1 MAIVIQ
7 HLRKEYA
14 NLTPLKCVNAVI
26 EKGEIVCVIGPSGT
40 GKSTLLRCLNRLETP
55 SGGRILVD
63 GEDIT
68 DRRCNLPRLR
78 RKMGMVFQSFNLF
91 PHKTVL
97 ENVCM
102 AAVDVLKKS
111 RGEAEAEARAL
122 LKSVGLSDKA
132 DSHPAALSGG
142 QQQRAAI
149 ARAMAMHPEI
159 LLFDEPTSALDPS
172 MVSEVLD
179 VMREIARTGTTML
192 IVTHEMRFA
201 RTISSRIFY
210 MDEGVVYEDGSP
222 DQIFDHP
229 QREKTRAFIL
239 RIRSWNWRI
248 PYPDH
253 DDAAL
258 LDSLHVYLRRQYLDR
273 RLGLAIELVLE
284 EVLAALL
291 KDTPPREP
299 VNLELTLSAGEGASE
314 AELTVAYPELK
325 TDPLADAAKIDPLTW
340 QILSAYAQLSHQ
352 PGTRQ
357 AGFRIHT
364 REEGA
369 DNAKAN

>member
-1 MAIVIQ
+1 MAIEIQ
-7 HLRKEYA
+7 HLSKAYP
-14 NLTPLKCVNAVI
+14 NVTPLKDVNAVI
-26 EKGEIVCVIGPSGT
+26 EKGEIVSIIGPSGT

-55 SGGRILVD
+55 TGGRILVD

-78 RKMGMVFQSFNLF
+78 RRMGMVFQSFNLF

-97 ENVCM
+97 ENVSM
-102 AAVDVLKKS
+102 AAIDVLKRS
-111 RGEAEAEARAL
+111 RSEAEAEARAL
-122 LKSVGLSDKA
+122 LQSVGLSEKA

-179 VMREIARTGTTML
+179 VMRDIARTGTTML

-201 RTISSRIFY
+201 RTISSRVFY
-210 MDEGVVYEDGSP
+210 MDEGVIYEDGTP
-222 DQIFDHP
+222 DQIFNHP

-239 RIRSWNWRI
+239 QIRSWSWQI
-248 PYPDH
+248 PFPEH
-253 DDAAL
+253 DGEAL
-258 LDSLHVYLRRQYLDR
+258 RDSLYIFLRRQYLER

-291 KDTPPREP
+291 RDAPPGER

-314 AELTVAYPELK
+314 AELTVAYPELPS
-325 TDPLADAAKIDPLTW
+325 DPLADAAGIDPMTR
-340 QILSAYAQLSHQ
+340 QILNAYAQLRHQ
-352 PGTRQ
+352 PGARQ
-357 AGFRIHT
+357 ASFRIHT
-364 REEGA
+364 REGGA
-369 DNAKAN
+369 DHV